1 MAYGE
6 GNYFGALQQ
15 PTIGLKNYS
24 VGSQSEAANILEVG
38 SNPKF
43 PRVKIINPYSAPMR
57 WGKYVKYNNL
67 GNPTKQTVEYVP
79 QRSNYVYHATPKYD
93 YKKAFYKYPQ
103 YRKWDSK
110 LQESFKHEW
119 TTDFSGIPGRKID
132 TIQYHWNKNAVPIG
146 AITGDMYNNMNTF
159 DMANPYYLRQLNQEW
174 ETTIAEVSQMRSLGY
189 FFKLIN
195 IHPQIFI
202 NK

>member
-24 VGSQSEAANILEVG
+24 VGSQSEAANILEA
-38 SNPKF
+38 KF
-43 PRVKIINPYSAPMR
+43 PSREYSSMRIKTINPYSAPMR
-57 WGKYVKYNNL
+57 WGKYVKYNKL
-67 GNPTKQTVEYVP
+67 GTPIKQTVEYVP
-79 QRSNYVYHATPKYD
+79 QRSNYVYHTTPKYD

-110 LQESFKHEW
+110 LQESLKHEW
-119 TTDFSGIPGRKID
+119 SGIPGRKID

-146 AITGDMYNNMNTF
+146 AITGGIGGTI
-159 DMANPYYLRQLNQEW
+159 DMANPYYFRQLNQEW
-174 ETTIAEVSQMRSLGY
+174 G
-189 FFKLIN
+189 N
-195 IHPQIFI
+195 
-202 NK
+202 